1 MKKELKKITTQTI
14 KTVVAINL
22 YNKVELNE
30 SDAAWIEND
39 VTKLIGERDSD
50 YRFEVEEMVKEYLRK
65 IANPETSNPLADV
78 HYRL

>member
-1 MKKELKKITTQTI
+1 MKLTKELKKLTTQTI

-22 YNKVELNE
+22 YNKVELDE

-50 YRFEVEEMVKEYLRK
+50 YRFEVEEMVKAYLRK
-65 IANPETSNPLADV
+65 EL
-78 HYRL
+78 

>member
-1 MKKELKKITTQTI
+1 MTKELKKITTQTI

-22 YNKVELNE
+22 YNKVELDE

-50 YRFEVEEMVKEYLRK
+50 YRFEVEEMVKAYLGKELRK
-65 IANPETSNPLADV
+65 
-78 HYRL
+78 